1 MDPDLRLGL
10 NTKLGLILTE
20 SELRRFFC
28 LPARTLTRTFQFL
41 TARTPA
47 LFASRLNFHT
57 FKGFLWQDGI
67 KNWAKKPIKEL
78 EN

>member
-10 NTKLGLILTE
+10 NTKLGLILAE
-20 SELRRFFC
+20 SELRRFFW
-28 LPARTLTRTFQFL
+28 PVRTHNRAFQFL
-41 TARTPA
+41 TVRTPA

-57 FKGFLWQDGI
+57 FKGFLWRDVI
-67 KNWAKKPIKEL
+67 KNYAKKPINEL

>member
-1 MDPDLRLGL
+1 MDPDLRLVL
-10 NTKLGLILTE
+10 NTKLSLILTE
-20 SELRRFFC
+20 SELRLFFC
-28 LPARTLTRTFQFL
+28 LHAHTRTFQFL

-67 KNWAKKPIKEL
+67 KNCAKKPINEL

>member
-10 NTKLGLILTE
+10 NTKSGLILTE
-20 SELRRFFC
+20 SEMRRLF
-28 LPARTLTRTFQFL
+28 LPPRTHTEPFNL
-41 TARTPA
+41 TAGTPT

-57 FKGFLWQDGI
+57 LKAFLWQDGI
-67 KNWAKKPIKEL
+67 KNCAKKPINEL

>member
-20 SELRRFFC
+20 SEMRRVF
-28 LPARTLTRTFQFL
+28 LPPRTHTQAFQFL
-41 TARTPA
+41 TVRTPA

-67 KNWAKKPIKEL
+67 KNCAKKPINEL